1 MAARIIGTGGCA
13 AVKIPAGRIV
23 DGVHPNRTAAQLRT
37 KRVDERLPDTTNAR
51 RLRGAASEHDLDVRA
66 RIRGC
71 GRDLNEWQCPC
82 CRRQAPDDAGDPV
95 CARCV
100 HVGMSHRD
108 REMSHARIHQPVWV
122 VLLPDGGESREIVT
136 EIA

>member
-23 DGVHPNRTAAQLRT
+23 DRVHPNRTAAQLRT
-37 KRVDERLPDTTNAR
+37 KRVDERLPDTTNTR

-82 CRRQAPDDAGDPV
+82 RRRQAPTMRAIRYAAVVSMLV
-95 CARCV
+95 CRTATERCHMPEYINPSGSYFCRTAASRARL
-100 HVGMSHRD
+100 S
-108 REMSHARIHQPVWV
+108 PK
-122 VLLPDGGESREIVT
+122 
-136 EIA
+136 